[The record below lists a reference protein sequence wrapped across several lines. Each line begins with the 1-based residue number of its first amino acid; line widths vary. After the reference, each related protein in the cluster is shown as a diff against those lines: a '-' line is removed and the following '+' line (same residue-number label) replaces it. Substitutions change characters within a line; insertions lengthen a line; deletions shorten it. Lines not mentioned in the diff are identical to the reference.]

1 MTLDTYWPPTLAIA
15 FWHALVV
22 ATLVGTTVVPL
33 VGAAGVETADV
44 EVGAAGTAGCTP
56 RIGDGVLP
64 AVVVVLAPGVVGR
77 IQAMMPTVT

>member
-1 MTLDTYWPPTLAIA
+1 MPIA

-33 VGAAGVETADV
+33 VGAVGVETADV
-44 EVGAAGTAGCTP
+44 EAGAVGATNGTA
-56 RIGDGVLP
+56 RIIADGVLP

-77 IQAMMPTVT
+77 TQAMMPTVN